1 MEQTPPGQGSH
12 RGILATVRW
21 GFGGR
26 GHQTRESTIGHWS
39 QSTRWVG
46 RELRLATQTAEILE
60 RSTKARRQGEQL
72 HCSLA
77 FKQADK
83 RAWGRDPEA

>member
-1 MEQTPPGQGSH
+1 
-12 RGILATVRW
+12 VRW

-39 QSTRWVG
+39 RSTRWLG

-60 RSTKARRQGEQL
+60 QPAKTHRQGEEL
-72 HCSLA
+72 HCSLS

-83 RAWGRDPEA
+83 RAGGRDLGA